1 MDKYHSRQAPLLL
14 RAAADWWARLRDD
27 DVSPDAAA
35 EWQAWSAEDPGHT
48 EAFERIRELG
58 SRLEGA
64 DARTRHAF
72 VAEFVR
78 PRAPSMV
85 RRFAVAA
92 SLAIVVLTG
101 GYFAWN
107 MLTVP
112 DALASRHYATP
123 IAVNR
128 DVVLADGSKVAL
140 GGASAVQTQFG
151 GGLRRV
157 QLQRGEA
164 YFEVA
169 HDKRHPFIV
178 SAGEIKV
185 RAIGTAF
192 NVRRTG
198 DRVMVTVTE
207 GTVQIAQGDASSSA
221 SAVAHGAVV
230 AVAGQQVVY
239 DPAASGLTVA
249 TVDTGQVLGWRNDRL
264 QFVNEPLGVVVANI
278 NRYSLR
284 PLRIADPKVNT
295 ITFTGTVS
303 PTDLDG
309 WAAALPHIFP
319 VKVRAT
325 GKEIVIAARD
335 PGRRK

>member
-1 MDKYHSRQAPLLL
+1 MDRHHSRQDSPLL
-14 RAAADWWARLRDD
+14 RAAADWWARLRGD
-27 DVSPDAAA
+27 DVSPDIAA
-35 EWQAWSAEDPGHT
+35 EWQAWSAEDPGHV

-58 SRLEGA
+58 SRLEGV
-64 DARTRHAF
+64 DTRTRHAL

-78 PRAPSMV
+78 PRAPSVARM
-85 RRFAVAA
+85 FAVAA
-92 SLAIVVLTG
+92 SLVAVMLMG
-101 GYFAWN
+101 GYLAW
-107 MLTVP
+107 TVLVAP
-112 DALASRHYATP
+112 DALVTRHYATP

-140 GGASAVQTQFG
+140 GGASAVQTRFG

-198 DRVMVTVTE
+198 ERVMVTVTE
-207 GTVQIAQGDASSSA
+207 GTVQIAQGDAPSSA
-221 SAVAHGAVV
+221 AAAHGAVV

-249 TVDTGQVLGWRNDRL
+249 TVDTDQVLGWRDDRL
-264 QFVNEPLGVVVANI
+264 QFVNEPLSVVVANI

-284 PLRIADPKVNT
+284 PLRIADPKVDA

-303 PTDLDG
+303 PADLDH
-309 WAAALPHIFP
+309 WTAALPHIFP
-319 VKVRAT
+319 VEVHAT
-325 GKEIVIAARD
+325 ATEIVIAA
-335 PGRRK
+335 PAAGSQK